1 MGYHKRSFMLFLD
14 SIRFVTEKKKQQDT
28 ISLQA
33 TRRCSVRF
41 LEGEMTLLLIFVSE
55 TYLKMEV
62 GSNAFDTAFQNF
74 LSTWF
79 KNN

>member
-1 MGYHKRSFMLFLD
+1 MLFLD

-33 TRRCSVRF
+33 ARSSSVQF
-41 LEGEMTLLLIFVSE
+41 LEGEMTLLSIFVSK

-62 GSNAFDTAFQNF
+62 GSNAFDTAFQNM
-74 LSTWF
+74 SPT
-79 KNN
+79 